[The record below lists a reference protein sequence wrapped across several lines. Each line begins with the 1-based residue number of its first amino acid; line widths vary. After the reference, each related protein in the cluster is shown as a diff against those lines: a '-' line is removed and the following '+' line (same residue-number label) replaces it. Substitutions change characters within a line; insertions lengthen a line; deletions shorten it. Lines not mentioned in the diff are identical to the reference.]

1 MTDDGRTTT
10 GERTPNAHD
19 NDFKNKTKQKQKT
32 NTTDAR
38 TVYENTHARERGT
51 RGGRRRVLDPFTPP
65 SASKKKMKKICTR
78 ARARSGKV
86 QPAARARAY
95 ANPYTTQTH
104 AYIKYMSVYIRTF
117 GAFIIYI
124 RTYGRTRFFLP
135 RSRSRVFFF
144 FFRVRSELAFEW
156 QCRPTSQFNARSA
169 HPGHVLCNT
178 FVHVSYTKTLSLDNT

>member
-51 RGGRRRVLDPFTPP
+51 RGGRRRVLDPFKPP

-78 ARARSGKV
+78 ARARSG
-86 QPAARARAY
+86 PACSARARVRKPLY
-95 ANPYTTQTH
+95 NPNACLYKIH
-104 AYIKYMSVYIRTF
+104 VCLYSDIRRVYYLYSDIRTD
-117 GAFIIYI
+117 AFFFASLSLA
-124 RTYGRTRFFLP
+124 RVFFLFSRPLGIGIRMAMSSNVTIQRAFGSP
-135 RSRSRVFFF
+135 RSRA
-144 FFRVRSELAFEW
+144 L
-156 QCRPTSQFNARSA
+156 
-169 HPGHVLCNT
+169 
-178 FVHVSYTKTLSLDNT
+178 